1 MLDRNRVEKTIFSAI
16 DDVNELLLPSQRLA
30 KSPETA
36 LMGNESALD
45 SLGLVNLIVATE
57 RRVEATFGV
66 SLVLVDQESMS
77 LKESPFR
84 TISALVDYTKDLLD
98 KKMNGAIS

>member
-1 MLDRNRVEKTIFSAI
+1 MPDRARVEKTIFSAI

-30 KSPETA
+30 KSPETV

-57 RRVEATFGV
+57 RRVEEAFGV
-66 SLVLVDQESMS
+66 NVVLVDQESMS
-77 LKESPFR
+77 LKESPFKKIG
-84 TISALVDYTKDLLD
+84 TLVDYTKNLLD
-98 KKMNGAIS
+98 KKLNRVAP

>member
-1 MLDRNRVEKTIFSAI
+1 MPDRNLVEKTIFSAI

-30 KSPETA
+30 KSSEIA

-57 RRVEATFGV
+57 RRVEKAFGV
-66 SLVLVDQESMS
+66 SIVLVSQESMS
-77 LKESPFR
+77 LKESPFKK
-84 TISALVDYTKDLLD
+84 ISTLVDYTKSLLD
-98 KKMNGAIS
+98 KKMNGVVS